1 MLEVESRK
9 WEVRFRPLPRAGRL
23 APYSALTRTSPIDIV
38 RHESPLGFV
47 DNSLEESMTVFADPG
62 IWIGLL
68 TLTALELVLGIDNLI
83 FISILAGKLPATQ
96 RALGRRIGLGAAL
109 ISRLALLASL
119 AWIVT
124 LTRPLVTV
132 FGNAF
137 SGRDILLALG
147 GVFLI
152 GKASWEIFD
161 KVERTDHSEE
171 RAVSGGASL
180 WSVVAQISLIDI
192 IFSLDS
198 VIIAVGMVNNI
209 WIMVAANVVALAVMV
224 IASGPLS
231 RFVERHPSVTILAL
245 AFLMLIGGN
254 LLVDGFGYH
263 VPKGYTYTAM
273 GFAVA
278 VEMLQLRYRK
288 KKRLPNG

>member
-1 MLEVESRK
+1 M
-9 WEVRFRPLPRAGRL
+9 
-23 APYSALTRTSPIDIV
+23 
-38 RHESPLGFV
+38 
-47 DNSLEESMTVFADPG
+47 FADPG

-83 FISILAGKLPATQ
+83 FISILAGKLPAAQ
-96 RALGRRIGLGAAL
+96 RALGRRLGLAAAL
-109 ISRLALLASL
+109 ITRLGLLASL

-132 FGNAF
+132 FGQPF
-137 SGRDILLALG
+137 SGRDILLSLG

-152 GKASWEIFD
+152 AKASWEIFD
-161 KVERTDHSEE
+161 KVEHTDHADARE
-171 RAVSGGASL
+171 VSAGSSL
-180 WSVVAQISLIDI
+180 WSVVTQISIVDI

-209 WIMVAANVVALAVMV
+209 WIMVAANVIALAVMLM
-224 IASGPLS
+224 ASGPLS

-245 AFLMLIGGN
+245 AFLLLIGGN

-288 KKRLPNG
+288 RRRSFPTESGEP

>member
-1 MLEVESRK
+1 
-9 WEVRFRPLPRAGRL
+9 
-23 APYSALTRTSPIDIV
+23 
-38 RHESPLGFV
+38 
-47 DNSLEESMTVFADPG
+47 VFADPG

-83 FISILAGKLPATQ
+83 FISILAGKLPAAQ
-96 RALGRRIGLGAAL
+96 RALGRRLGLAAAL
-109 ISRLALLASL
+109 ITRLGLLASL

-132 FGNAF
+132 FGQPF
-137 SGRDILLALG
+137 SGRDILLSLG

-152 GKASWEIFD
+152 AKASWEIFD
-161 KVERTDHSEE
+161 KVEHTDHADARE
-171 RAVSGGASL
+171 VSAGSSL
-180 WSVVAQISLIDI
+180 WSVVTQISIVDI

-209 WIMVAANVVALAVMV
+209 WIMVAANVIALAVMLM
-224 IASGPLS
+224 ASGPLS

-245 AFLMLIGGN
+245 AFLLLIGGN

-288 KKRLPNG
+288 RRRSFPTESGEP

>member
-1 MLEVESRK
+1 M
-9 WEVRFRPLPRAGRL
+9 
-23 APYSALTRTSPIDIV
+23 
-38 RHESPLGFV
+38 
-47 DNSLEESMTVFADPG
+47 FADPG

-96 RALGRRIGLGAAL
+96 RALGRRLGLGAAL
-109 ISRLALLASL
+109 VTRLGLLASL

-132 FGNAF
+132 FGQAF

-152 GKASWEIFD
+152 AKASWEIFD
-161 KVERTDHSEE
+161 KVEHTD
-171 RAVSGGASL
+171 RADARDVSAGSSL
-180 WSVVAQISLIDI
+180 WSVVAQISVIDI

-209 WIMVAANVVALAVMV
+209 WIMVAANLLALAVMLA
-224 IASGPLS
+224 ASGPLS

-245 AFLMLIGGN
+245 AFLLLIGGN
-254 LLVDGFGYH
+254 LLIDGFGYH
-263 VPKGYTYTAM
+263 VPKGYTYVAM
-273 GFAVA
+273 GFAVV

-288 KKRLPNG
+288 KIRPPNVRS

>member
-1 MLEVESRK
+1 VL
-9 WEVRFRPLPRAGRL
+9 
-23 APYSALTRTSPIDIV
+23 
-38 RHESPLGFV
+38 
-47 DNSLEESMTVFADPG
+47 ADPA

-83 FISILAGKLPATQ
+83 FISILAGKLPVSQ
-96 RALGRRIGLGAAL
+96 RALGRRLGLGAAL
-109 ISRLALLASL
+109 VTRLGLLASL

-124 LTRPLVTV
+124 LTRPLLTV
-132 FGNAF
+132 FGNEF

-147 GVFLI
+147 GIFLI
-152 GKASWEIFD
+152 SKASWEIFD
-161 KVERTDHSEE
+161 KVERTDHADSRE
-171 RAVSGGASL
+171 ASGGASL

-198 VIIAVGMVNNI
+198 VIIAVGMVSNI
-209 WIMVAANVVALAVMV
+209 WIMVAANLLALGVMLA
-224 IASGPLS
+224 ASGPLS
-231 RFVERHPSVTILAL
+231 QFVERHPSVTVLAL
-245 AFLMLIGGN
+245 AFLLLIGGN
-254 LLVDGFGYH
+254 LLIDGFGYH

-288 KKRLPNG
+288 KVRPPNARP